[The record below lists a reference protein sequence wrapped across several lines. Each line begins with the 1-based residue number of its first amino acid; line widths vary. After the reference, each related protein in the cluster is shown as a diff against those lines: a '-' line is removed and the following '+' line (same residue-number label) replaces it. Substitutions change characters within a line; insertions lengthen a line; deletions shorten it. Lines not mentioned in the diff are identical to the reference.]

1 MLMEN
6 VALNLIKILNDAGFE
21 AYIVGGAVRNK
32 LLNVPV
38 SDYDVTTNA
47 LPEQIKN
54 LFINYSLVESGIKHG
69 TVGVI
74 IDKQVYEITTYRKD
88 GEYKG
93 HRRPLNVEFVPCLKE
108 DLKRRD
114 FTVNAMAYGLDGKI
128 IDYFGGIDDLKKGVI
143 RTVGNPDERFT
154 EDALRILRAVRFAAV
169 YGFEIEENTL
179 AAMKRCKSYLKD
191 VSNERIFTELNL
203 TVCGKYCAQ
212 AIYSAKEIIFEVIG
226 ELKPTDGFCQYSYS
240 HDYDV
245 FNHTLLAM
253 KLCKERTPTVMWA
266 LLLHDVGKP
275 FCLTF
280 DEKGRGHTKG
290 HMELSRKIAEPVLNR
305 LKFSN
310 HLKHDVLQIIGDHD
324 LNIGRSKYDVKKYMS
339 KNGLSLTYDL
349 YYHKVAD
356 NLAHSSYGTRRFTK
370 EVKQL
375 KYYLDE
381 IVLNGEITNIK
392 DLAISGY
399 DLVCL
404 NLVGAEISKMKEI
417 LFNLVLKG
425 HIKND
430 KDCLIFAAKEF
441 IKTFKI

>member
-6 VALNLIKILNDAGFE
+6 VALDLIRIMNGAGFE
-21 AYIVGGAVRNK
+21 AYVVGGAVRNK

-38 SDYDVTTNA
+38 SDYDITTNA

-54 LFINYSLVESGIKHG
+54 LFKDYPLVVNGVKHG

-93 HRRPLNVEFVPCLKE
+93 HRRPLNVEFVPSLKE

-114 FTVNAMAYGLDGKI
+114 FTVNAMAYGLDGEI
-128 IDYFGGIDDLKKGVI
+128 IDYFGGVDDLKKGVI

-179 AAMKRCKSYLKD
+179 AAMKRCKCYLKD
-191 VSNERIFTELNL
+191 VSCERIFNELNL
-203 TVCGKYCAQ
+203 AVCGKYCAH
-212 AIYSAKEIIFEVIG
+212 AIYSAKEVVFEVIG

-253 KLCKERTPTVMWA
+253 KLCKERKPSVMWA

-280 DEKGRGHTKG
+280 DKNGIGHTKG
-290 HMELSRKIAEPVLNR
+290 HMELSRKIAEPVLTR

-310 HLKHDVLQIIGDHD
+310 QLKHDVLQIIGDHD
-324 LNIGRSKYDVKKYMS
+324 LDISKSKYDVKKYVS

-381 IVLNGEITNIK
+381 IVFNGEITNIK
-392 DLAISGY
+392 DLAISGN
-399 DLVCL
+399 DLASL
-404 NLVGAEISKMKEI
+404 NLVGAEISEMKQA
-417 LFNLVLKG
+417 LLDLVLKG
-425 HIKND
+425 QIEND
-430 KDCLIFAAKEF
+430 KSCLIFAAKEI
-441 IKTFKI
+441 IKTSKI